1 MILSFLRKKFFHKNY
16 ISLKG
21 YKKIIKNN
29 DIYLIDEIKKKIL
42 NTKLISN
49 KKNLNFFFL
58 LKI

>member
-29 DIYLIDEIKKKIL
+29 DIYLIDEIKKK
-42 NTKLISN
+42 
-49 KKNLNFFFL
+49 FL
-58 LKI
+58 TQN